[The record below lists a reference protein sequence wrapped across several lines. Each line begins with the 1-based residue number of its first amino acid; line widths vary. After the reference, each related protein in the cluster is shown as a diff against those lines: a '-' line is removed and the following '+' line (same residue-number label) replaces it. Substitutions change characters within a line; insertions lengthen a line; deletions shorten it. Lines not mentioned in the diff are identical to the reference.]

1 MCTYTCV
8 IIYIHRHKP
17 MYMCSFMCVH
27 VFACVL
33 LCVCVCICACYYFF
47 YMLQAGQNLAYSC
60 EYIFLWQR
68 LALLF
73 RFLDEPSQITP
84 FGIL

>member
-33 LCVCVCICACYYFF
+33 LCVCVRICACYYLFLHAPGRTEF
-47 YMLQAGQNLAYSC
+47 GLQL
-60 EYIFLWQR
+60 
-68 LALLF
+68 
-73 RFLDEPSQITP
+73 
-84 FGIL
+84 

>member
-1 MCTYTCV
+1 
-8 IIYIHRHKP
+8 
-17 MYMCSFMCVH
+17 
-27 VFACVL
+27 
-33 LCVCVCICACYYFF
+33 
-47 YMLQAGQNLAYSC
+47 MLQAGQNLAYSC